1 MALAGNSWRQ
11 PIRAKAGK
19 GELNRALGGHPATRL
34 GSFDG
39 GDGVDRFSWRPQL
52 LLQQNPKAM
61 QEFG

>member
-19 GELNRALGGHPATRL
+19 GELNRALGGYPATRL

-39 GDGVDRFSWRPQL
+39 DGVDRFSWLPQL